1 MHIDAHVQAYIEK
14 YLLEPH
20 SIRRLANG
28 SIDYTYYDGEA
39 RTCRSNSVR
48 RTGSVVAGIF
58 RRAVGLL
65 TPMRG
70 QKPEIATTPATG
82 CPRPPAPEH
91 RRPAA
96 AEWDDRHLPRA
107 A

>member
-1 MHIDAHVQAYIEK
+1 MHINPHVQSYIEK
-14 YLLEPH
+14 HLLEPN

-39 RTCRSNSVR
+39 RTCRSNSTR
-48 RTGSVVAGIF
+48 RTGSVIAGIL

-70 QKPEIATTPATG
+70 QKPEIAMTPATA
-82 CPRPPAPEH
+82 CPTQPAPEH

-96 AEWDDRHLPRA
+96 AEWNVRHLPRA